1 VNLTGTINAT
11 SGNFTGTVSGST
23 IKSSDGKIRIDP
35 AMASGNQGLT
45 LTDFDTDTT
54 PVTGNVRTTF
64 TTADGYGLS
73 IRFQRYGT
81 SSWVHNGAL
90 LFTNGYTY
98 LASIDPTGVQRGYV
112 RTSCDGGSGGTVM
125 VYGATSINIQAPA
138 VAINGNITNSSN
150 GTYSIGTSAYKYK
163 DAFFSGS
170 VNSTI
175 VDNANGTI
183 TNPLVKA
190 GAGIIEHG
198 YNTNG
203 DYIKFDDGTLIQSGK
218 TVIYFNNVNS
228 ASATITFAAAFISTP
243 VCTYSPDNHV
253 GGVDHVFVGAG
264 NGVYTQFPSTTGTS
278 VAGLSWTGAS
288 LNYSVRV
295 SWTAIGRWE

>member
-1 VNLTGTINAT
+1 
-11 SGNFTGTVSGST
+11 
-23 IKSSDGKIRIDP
+23 
-35 AMASGNQGLT
+35 
-45 LTDFDTDTT
+45 
-54 PVTGNVRTTF
+54 
-64 TTADGYGLS
+64 
-73 IRFQRYGT
+73 
-81 SSWVHNGAL
+81 
-90 LFTNGYTY
+90 
-98 LASIDPTGVQRGYV
+98 
-112 RTSCDGGSGGTVM
+112 M